1 MHVDLAL
8 TVHPLYTV
16 FQSCRIMINGR
27 QYTVAHDDEAINF
40 NMARGMCGFC
50 RCNNGSFAF
59 CRQVDCPYLRDDV
72 DNRSCNV
79 NGSMYD
85 HRETFRDDC
94 NLCRCLNGTVRCTR
108 RDCSD
113 DEEDDDDDVDMDNRF
128 AECRM
133 MPYSPVC
140 ATNLR
145 TYPSKCAAI
154 AAGFERFEIVPGA
167 CLRRVS
173 NDYLRIANK

>member
-1 MHVDLAL
+1 
-8 TVHPLYTV
+8 
-16 FQSCRIMINGR
+16 MINGR
-27 QYTVAHDDEAINF
+27 RYTVPHDDEAINF

-85 HRETFRDDC
+85 HREIFRDDC

-113 DEEDDDDDVDMDNRF
+113 DEEDDDDDADMDNRF

-140 ATNLR
+140 TTNLR

-167 CLRRVS
+167 CSRRVS
-173 NDYLRIANK
+173 NDCLHIANK